1 MSATSPKNT
10 PEAPHPWHAHPVA
23 HVTAHLESDLHHGLA
38 HDEAA
43 RRIGVHGHNRLT
55 RRAGRGGLRR
65 LLSQFHQP
73 LIYILLI
80 SGVTAGALGEWVDAS
95 VILGVVIV
103 NAIVGFV
110 QEGRAEQ
117 ALAALARTVSSE
129 VSVQR
134 GGSRHRLDAEGLVPG
149 DVVHL
154 GAGDRVPADLRVTH
168 ASGLQATE
176 AALTGESAAVAK
188 HTEALPEATRVAE
201 RANMVFAGTLVVA
214 GQGRGLVVA
223 TGDRTETGRIATL
236 LSNTE
241 SLQTPLTRAMAR
253 FSNLLLLVILALAL
267 VTFVVGLARGE
278 TAVDMLMAA
287 VALAVGAI
295 PEGLPAALTVTL
307 AIGVARMAQRRAII
321 RRLPAVETLGST
333 TVICSDKTGTLTEN
347 QMTVEAI
354 HAGGRSYAVSG
365 RGYTPSGQVALD
377 GEPAPLE
384 GALRECLVAGVLC
397 NDAAL
402 IKRDGQWAVD
412 GDPTEAALIVAARKA
427 GLDEASVAAVCPR
440 EAELP
445 FEATRQMMA
454 TLHAVE
460 DRKVVF
466 VKGAL
471 ERVLPRCARM
481 LDAAGAPAPLD
492 AAAIDAAAQ
501 AMAAR
506 GLRVLAFARLTGAGR
521 LAEDSDIAGDLT
533 FIGLQGMID
542 PPRGR
547 ATAAVKACHQ
557 AGIEVKMI
565 TGDHAVTALAIAR
578 QMGIAQDKDVVLT
591 GAQLSAM
598 GDEQLFAVVRSVR
611 VFARVEPAEKL
622 RLVRALQSHGDVVAM
637 TGDGVNDAPALKA
650 ADIGIAMGGGG
661 TDVAKEA
668 ADMVLTDDNFATIES
683 AVEAGR
689 GVYDNLVKF
698 ITWTLPTNFGEGLV
712 ILAAILAGATLP
724 ITPLQILWINMTTA
738 VLLGMAL
745 AFEPIERDVMQRTPR
760 PPSQPILD
768 RVLAGRIVLV
778 GIIMLAGSF
787 GLFLR
792 WYEISGS
799 AELARSVAVNVFVMV
814 EITYLFACR
823 SLRRPVWRVAPFSN
837 GWVWGGVGSMVLLQ
851 AAFTYWLP
859 MQRIFGTAG
868 VPLAAWFEIL
878 LIGVLALMLVEFEKT
893 LQRPHATDMKKSGTQ
908 ASSSGK

>member
-1 MSATSPKNT
+1 MSAESP
-10 PEAPHPWHAHPVA
+10 PPPYDPLHPWHAHEVDA
-23 HVTAHLESDLHHGLA
+23 VSAHLDTDPHAGLS
-38 HDEAA
+38 HEEADV
-43 RRIGVHGHNRLT
+43 RLGVHGRNRLT
-55 RRAGRGGLRR
+55 QKAGRGPLRR
-65 LLSQFHQP
+65 LLLQFHQP
-73 LIYILLI
+73 LIYILLL
-80 SGVTAGALGEWVDAS
+80 SGAAAAVLGEWVDAS
-95 VILGVVIV
+95 VIFGVVVV
-103 NAIVGFV
+103 NAVIGFI

-117 ALAALARTVSSE
+117 ALAALARTVASE

-134 GGSRHRLDAEGLVPG
+134 SGARHRLDAEGLVPG

-168 ASGLQATE
+168 ASGLQASE

-188 HTEALPEATRVAE
+188 QTGPLPESTRVAE

-223 TGDRTETGRIATL
+223 TGDQTETGRIAGM
-236 LSNTE
+236 LSRTE
-241 SLQTPLTRAMAR
+241 SLETPLTRAMGK

-267 VTFVVGLARGE
+267 VTFAVGRARGE
-278 TAVDMLMAA
+278 SVVDMLMAA

-307 AIGVARMAQRRAII
+307 AIGVARMARRRAII

-347 QMTVEAI
+347 QMTVEVI
-354 HAGGRSYAVSG
+354 YAGGHTFEVSG
-365 RGYTPSGQVALD
+365 RGYVPSGRVTHEGREAVLV
-377 GEPAPLE
+377 

-402 IKRDGQWAVD
+402 IKRDGQWGVD

-445 FEATRQMMA
+445 FDAARQMMA
-454 TLHAVE
+454 TLHVVE
-460 DRKVVF
+460 GQNVVF
-466 VKGAL
+466 IKGAL

-492 AAAIDAAAQ
+492 ATAIDAAAH

-506 GLRVLAFARLTGAGR
+506 GLRVLALARLAPAQGLGGESAI
-521 LAEDSDIAGDLT
+521 EGDLT

-547 ATAAVKACHQ
+547 ATAAVKACHH
-557 AGIEVKMI
+557 AGVEVKMI
-565 TGDHAVTALAIAR
+565 TGDHAATALAIAH
-578 QMGIAQDKDVVLT
+578 QMGIAQERDVALT
-591 GAQLSAM
+591 GTELAAMSDTQL
-598 GDEQLFAVVRSVR
+598 LAVVRTVR

-622 RLVRALQSHGDVVAM
+622 RLVRALQSHGEVVAM

-650 ADIGIAMGGGG
+650 ADIGVAMGCGG

-668 ADMVLTDDNFATIES
+668 ADMVLTDDNFATIAA

-712 ILAAILAGATLP
+712 ILAAILAGVALP

-745 AFEPIERDVMQRTPR
+745 AFEPIERDVMHRVPR
-760 PPSQPILD
+760 PPRAPILD
-768 RVLAGRIVLV
+768 RVLAERIVLV

-787 GLFLR
+787 GLFVR
-792 WYEISGS
+792 WYEITGS
-799 AELARSVAVNVFVMV
+799 AEVARSVAVNVFVMV

-823 SLRRPVWRVAPFSN
+823 SLRRPLWRVAAFSN

-851 AAFTYWLP
+851 AAFTYWPP
-859 MQRIFGTAG
+859 MQSVFGTAN
-868 VPLAAWFEIL
+868 VPLAAWIEIVV
-878 LIGVLALMLVEFEKT
+878 IGLLALMLVELEKS
-893 LQRPHATDMKKSGTQ
+893 LRRPAGADAKKSGVR